1 MDSVEG
7 ASVHGSLITN
17 DKGTRNR
24 DAHNIVHVA
33 VISGVKCVN
42 LFPNIAAPA
51 YMTALD
57 NTASC
62 ANTCCPNPCSASAP
76 TINATPTTPMH
87 VPNSFNQLVVSWR
100 VNKNVIRKTNTG
112 DVEFNTLASAL
123 STNCCP
129 HANTVQAP
137 MLVRNDC
144 TKSKRQVF
152 PSRGKRYP
160 FQITI
165 ALKKIAAINTRIAIS
180 VIGGI
185 VSTATLISKYDEP
198 HSNAKRHSSALS
210 KTILC

>member
-7 ASVHGSLITN
+7 ASVHGSSITN
-17 DKGTRNR
+17 DKGTRNT
-24 DAHNIVHVA
+24 DAQIIVHVA

-42 LFPNIAAPA
+42 LFPKIAAPA
-51 YMTALD
+51 YMTAPD

-76 TINATPTTPMH
+76 TINETPTTPIH
-87 VPNSFNQLVVSWR
+87 APNSFNQLVVSWR
-100 VNKNVIRKTNTG
+100 VKKNVIRKTNTG
-112 DVEFNTLASAL
+112 DVEFNILASAL

-129 HANTVQAP
+129 HANTVQALI
-137 MLVRNDC
+137 LVRNDC
-144 TKSKRQVF
+144 TKSNRQVF
-152 PSRGKRYP
+152 PSRGKRSP

-165 ALKKIAAINTRIAIS
+165 TLKKIAAIKTRVAIS

-198 HSNAKRHSSALS
+198 HNNAKRHSSALS